1 MSRPGVAATGAARDV
16 FRSVQECHRQ
26 TAIGVTV
33 EVDHIVDVLTRVAM
47 HEEPRPSGTALLAL
61 LGITRE
67 PPALSRV
74 ADGKVE
80 PIAKPDAESPV
91 RPAFAPIV
99 ATAARPLRLWLAVS
113 PRAFK
118 DPIEPI
124 GVDRRLPGGP
134 MQNVSCRVDPGDR
147 GRRL

>member
-1 MSRPGVAATGAARDV
+1 
-16 FRSVQECHRQ
+16 VQERRGQ
-26 TAIGVTV
+26 TAIGATV
-33 EVDHIVDVLTRVAM
+33 EVDHLIDILARVAM
-47 HEEPRPSGTALLAL
+47 HEEPRPGGAALLAL

-113 PRAFK
+113 ARAFK

-134 MQNVSCRVDPGDR
+134 MQNVSCRVDPADR